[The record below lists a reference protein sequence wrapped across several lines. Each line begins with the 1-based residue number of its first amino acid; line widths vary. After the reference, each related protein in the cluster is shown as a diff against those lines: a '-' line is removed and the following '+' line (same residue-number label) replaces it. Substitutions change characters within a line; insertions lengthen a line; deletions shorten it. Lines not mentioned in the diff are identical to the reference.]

1 MSLVP
6 DRAISPTPHYY
17 EIRGRAAEIARSFGS
32 PVCGPEHMFLA
43 MLHDGGWPVSV
54 ISPLADLAQA
64 EEAVLSILGS
74 PGYSP
79 PPRPRLLVPSGFVRS
94 RGAEVAFELGDDYLG
109 VEHEFLS
116 MIRARESVP
125 ARALAGLAD
134 LDVLE
139 AAVLAAKNAAPG
151 GPPAG
156 AVFLPAGQELDAP
169 LKRALAGALPD
180 STTYALG
187 SEDER
192 TWVCVLGPGDSS
204 DPAITRE
211 VLDAALA
218 SLNRPAAGG

>member
-32 PVCGPEHMFLA
+32 PVGGPEHMFLA

-134 LDVLE
+134 LDALE
-139 AAVLAAKNAAPG
+139 SAVLAARDAPPS

-156 AVFLPAGQELDAP
+156 AVFLPEGQDLDAP
-169 LKRALAGALPD
+169 LRRALAGALPD
-180 STTYALG
+180 GTTFAVG

-192 TWVCVLGPGDSS
+192 VWVCVLDAAGPS
-204 DPAITRE
+204 DPALTRQ
-211 VLDAALA
+211 VLNAALT
-218 SLNRPAAGG
+218 SLNRPPADG